1 MIKRLPET
9 SLMTIK
15 AMIREHEEINAAAI
29 NFVDMHWNYE
39 CKKIYQAP
47 GMTLT
52 VDIYQQTCEIDV
64 FDRELMTKSLYERV
78 NKSVVL
84 LDGKFIGSEIICV
97 ENMFN
102 HRNDDLFEA
111 YLEEYV
117 RCIKEYIHNMHH
129 VFDNTS
135 LATWIQHNP
144 YHFKKWAVD
153 EDTCELF
160 RLV

>member
-1 MIKRLPET
+1 MMIKRLPET

-39 CKKIYQAP
+39 CKKIYQVP

-52 VDIYQQTCEIDV
+52 PDILQQYCKIDV
-64 FDRELMTKSLYERV
+64 FDRELMVNSLHDKITDL
-78 NKSVVL
+78 NDNTFL
-84 LDGKFIGSEIICV
+84 GSEIICI

-117 RCIKEYIHNMHH
+117 RCIKEYIHNMQH

-135 LATWIQHNP
+135 LATWIQNNP
-144 YHFKKWAVD
+144 YNFKKWAVD

>member
-64 FDRELMTKSLYERV
+64 FDRELMVNSLQDKITDL
-78 NKSVVL
+78 NDNTFL
-84 LDGKFIGSEIICV
+84 GSEIICI
-97 ENMFN
+97 ENMFK
-102 HRNDDLFEA
+102 HKNDDLFEA

-117 RCIKEYIHNMHH
+117 RCIKEFISNMQH
-129 VFDNTS
+129 VFDKYS
-135 LATWIQHNP
+135 LATWIQNNP
-144 YHFKKWAVD
+144 YNFKKWAVD

>member
-64 FDRELMTKSLYERV
+64 FDRELMVSSLHDKITDL
-78 NKSVVL
+78 NNNTFL
-84 LDGKFIGSEIICV
+84 GSEIICI
-97 ENMFN
+97 ENMFE
-102 HRNDDLFEA
+102 HKNDDCFEA

-117 RCIKEYIHNMHH
+117 RCIKEFISNMQH
-129 VFDNTS
+129 VFDKYS
-135 LATWIQHNP
+135 LATWIQNNP
-144 YHFKKWAVD
+144 YNFKKWAVD

>member
-29 NFVDMHWNYE
+29 NFVDIHWNYE

-64 FDRELMTKSLYERV
+64 FDRELMVNSLQDKITDL
-78 NKSVVL
+78 NDNTFL
-84 LDGKFIGSEIICV
+84 GSEIICI
-97 ENMFN
+97 ENMFE
-102 HRNDDLFEA
+102 HKNDD

-117 RCIKEYIHNMHH
+117 RCIKEFISNMQH
-129 VFDNTS
+129 VFDKYS
-135 LATWIQHNP
+135 LATWIQNNP
-144 YHFKKWAVD
+144 YNFKKWAVD

>member
-64 FDRELMTKSLYERV
+64 FDRELMVNSLHDKITDL
-78 NKSVVL
+78 NDNTFL
-84 LDGKFIGSEIICV
+84 GSEIICI
-97 ENMFN
+97 ENMFK
-102 HRNDDLFEA
+102 HKNDDCFEA

-117 RCIKEYIHNMHH
+117 RCIKEFISNMQH
-129 VFDNTS
+129 VFDKYS
-135 LATWIQHNP
+135 LATWIQNNP
-144 YHFKKWAVD
+144 YNFKKWAVD

>member
-29 NFVDMHWNYE
+29 NFVDIHWNYE

-64 FDRELMTKSLYERV
+64 FDRELMVNSLQDKITDL
-78 NKSVVL
+78 NDNTFL
-84 LDGKFIGSEIICV
+84 GSEIICI
-97 ENMFN
+97 ENMFK
-102 HRNDDLFEA
+102 HKNDDLFEA

-117 RCIKEYIHNMHH
+117 RCIKEFISNMQH
-129 VFDNTS
+129 VFDKYS
-135 LATWIQHNP
+135 LATWIQNNP
-144 YHFKKWAVD
+144 YNFKKWAVD